1 MVRKNAPTGAGRTEL
16 AGRKTNRVACEQRRD
31 KVMSMALAG
40 GTAREIGRQLDVH
53 HTTVSRD
60 IKARLA
66 EMAKWCP
73 STATYRELHRQRLEK
88 LLTTWW
94 LRALEDQQALDAVI
108 RLLSREAKLLG
119 LDEAKVRLEHS
130 GEIEVRPDLSVLSDE
145 DLASLRAYVA
155 RSDVAA
161 P

>member
-1 MVRKNAPTGAGRTEL
+1 
-16 AGRKTNRVACEQRRD
+16 
-31 KVMSMALAG
+31 MALAG
-40 GTAREIGRQLDVH
+40 ASCREIGKRLKVH
-53 HTTVSRD
+53 HSTVARD

-73 STATYRELHRQRLEK
+73 ATATYRELHRQRIEK

-94 LRALEDQQALDAVI
+94 LRALEDQQALEAVI

-119 LDEAKVRLEHS
+119 LDEAKRLEHS
-130 GEIEVRPDLSVLSDE
+130 GEVEINKPDLSVLSDE

-155 RSDVAA
+155 RSEVAT